1 MNGAKL
7 LNGNLRTIQMC
18 EDVNDFMMY
27 EFSSQLDCV
36 QTIPKSAS
44 KLVVNNLIAGS
55 QKAYKISGTQ
65 STGPC

>member
-1 MNGAKL
+1 
-7 LNGNLRTIQMC
+7 MC
-18 EDVNDFMMY
+18 EDVNDFMTY

>member
-1 MNGAKL
+1 
-7 LNGNLRTIQMC
+7 MC
-18 EDVNDFMMY
+18 EDVNYFMMY

-36 QTIPKSAS
+36 QTIPKSVS